1 MTKDFALGLRSVKL
15 RAVDNLSLRIAPGQ
29 VFGLLG
35 ANGSGKS
42 TTIRIILGLLTPTL
56 GRCSIFG
63 APSDQVEARRHV
75 GYLPESPYFYHY
87 LTGYELVRFYGQ
99 MGGLYG
105 RRLAARIDEVLAWIG
120 LGEASER
127 RVGSYSKGM
136 LQRIGLAQVLVND
149 PRLIIL
155 DEPTAG
161 LDAEGTEAVIG
172 LIRRLRTDGKTV
184 LLTSHLFEQMEEL
197 CDRVALLDHGRLI
210 VEGAVAELAQDP
222 EWQVL
227 TVSRLPEGELAELR
241 EWLAERERVLESVN
255 PLQGRLQQV
264 VREATQRSRRDSASP
279 EP

>member
-56 GRCSIFG
+56 GRCTVFG
-63 APSDQVEARRHV
+63 VPSNQVEARRHV
-75 GYLPESPYFYHY
+75 GYLPESPNFYHY
-87 LTGYELVRFYGQ
+87 LTGHELVRFYGQ

-105 RRLAARIDEVLAWIG
+105 RRLETRIDEVLAWTG
-120 LGEASER
+120 LGEASQR

-136 LQRIGLAQVLVND
+136 LQRIGLAQVMVND
-149 PRLIIL
+149 PALIIL

-172 LIRRLRTDGKTV
+172 LIRRLRAERKTV

-197 CDRVALLDHGRLI
+197 CDRIALLDHGRLI

-222 EWQVL
+222 DWQVL

-241 EWLAERERVLESVN
+241 EWLAERDRVLESVN
-255 PLQGRLQQV
+255 PLRGRLQQV
-264 VREATQRSRRDSASP
+264 AVEGAQQHGQARAAGTQ
-279 EP
+279 